1 MPRLNLKTKLVL
13 AISGLV
19 FALAAALSY
28 VYLSQI
34 FYQRINQSYDSAEF
48 IAREVLHAARQAL
61 EAEVPSNG
69 LQPANPTQA
78 RDFIAVILQHDPAVT
93 SLLESVVGYNVEVYD
108 TALADNKGIA
118 LVHTDAGSVDKPMP
132 PRPSLAELRDGGFF
146 DQLRA
151 VYGPARVYQVILPV
165 QRQGAPFGEIRVGL
179 STLFLKRELKP
190 QLNRALLLSAGSLL
204 LSLLIA
210 AFLSNLALQP
220 LEVIARRL
228 DAMTVEIE
236 RAEPEPE
243 RTRTDEVGAVSRRI
257 DRLGRQMHDAREV
270 FSALKE
276 NLDQLMSTL
285 QDGLI
290 LFTRDGRIVLVSA
303 FAERFIGHP
312 REQMLGQMV
321 ESVFDDST
329 RLGRI
334 VLDAFALRQ
343 DVPATEIELEHGR
356 RMQLSLDFISER
368 GVPIGAL
375 LSMRDAESVRRIEN
389 EIELS
394 RRLAAIGRLTSGVAN
409 EVKNPI
415 NAIVIHLEILRE
427 RILHLDPESRRHMDI
442 ISSEIHRLDRVVKT
456 LVDFSRPV
464 DLKLTALD
472 LRSLAAQVVAL
483 AAPEAL
489 THRVE
494 IVQDLGAQ
502 PLPIR
507 VDTDLMMQA
516 ILNVVINGV
525 QAMPEGGTLTLRAF
539 ATAKAVVLE
548 VHDTGAGIPPEIRD
562 KIFNLYFTTRKS
574 GSGIGLAL
582 TYRAMQLHNGAL
594 ELDTDAAQGATF
606 RFVLPIMTKDE
617 APALATGSEAL
628 PDPALV
634 AGSEALPDLA
644 PAAGS
649 EALPDPA
656 DASPAL
662 GDSATAAPREP
673 VIPPPH

>member
-1 MPRLNLKTKLVL
+1 MPRLRLKTKLVL
-13 AISGLV
+13 AINGLV
-19 FALAAALSY
+19 FVLVAALSCVY
-28 VYLSQI
+28 VAQI
-34 FYQRINQSYDSAEF
+34 FRQRITQSYDNADF
-48 IAREVLHAARQAL
+48 IAHEVLHAARRAL
-61 EAEVPSNG
+61 ETELPSND
-69 LQPANPTQA
+69 LQPDGPSQA
-78 RDFIAVILQHDPAVT
+78 QEFIAAILQHDPAVT
-93 SLLESVVGYNVEVYD
+93 SLLESVVGYNFEVYD
-108 TALADNKGIA
+108 TALADRNGVA
-118 LVHTDAGSVDKPMP
+118 LVHTDPGSVDKVMP
-132 PRPSLAELRDGGFF
+132 IRPALTELRDGGFLG
-146 DQLRA
+146 QLRA
-151 VYGPARVYQVILPV
+151 VYGPARVYQVTLPV

-190 QLNRALLLSAGSLL
+190 QLNRALLLSGGALL
-204 LSLLIA
+204 LSLFIA
-210 AFLSNLALQP
+210 AFLSGLALRP

-228 DAMTVEIE
+228 DAMTAEIE

-243 RTRTDEVGAVSRRI
+243 QKRTDEVGAVSLRI
-257 DRLGRQMHDAREV
+257 DRLGRQMHDVREV
-270 FSALKE
+270 FSALKG

-290 LFTRDGRIVLVSA
+290 LFTQDGRIVLVSA
-303 FAERFIGHP
+303 FAERFIGHS
-312 REQMLGQMV
+312 RDEMLGQMV

-329 RLGRI
+329 LLGRI

-343 DVPATEIELEHGR
+343 DVPSREIELEHGR
-356 RMQLSLDFISER
+356 RIQISLDFINER
-368 GVPIGAL
+368 GATIGAL

-394 RRLAAIGRLTSGVAN
+394 RRLAAIGRLTSGVAH

-427 RILHLDPESRRHMDI
+427 RIIQLDPESRRHMDI
-442 ISSEIHRLDRVVKT
+442 INSEIHRLDRVVKT

-472 LRSLAAQVVAL
+472 LRCLAAQVVAL

-489 THRVE
+489 THQVE
-494 IVQDLGAQ
+494 IVQDLGPR

-539 ATAKAVVLE
+539 ATANAAVLE

-606 RFVLPIMTKDE
+606 RFVFPMQTQEE
-617 APALATGSEAL
+617 AQSTP
-628 PDPALV
+628 
-634 AGSEALPDLA
+634 A

-649 EALPDPA
+649 EALPVSTGPA
-656 DASPAL
+656 AASLGESVAGESAASPQ
-662 GDSATAAPREP
+662 SEP
-673 VIPPPH
+673 VVPPPH

>member
-1 MPRLNLKTKLVL
+1 MPRLRLKTKLVL

-19 FALAAALSY
+19 FALVAALSY
-28 VYLSQI
+28 VYVSQI
-34 FYQRINQSYDSAEF
+34 FYQRVNLSYENAEF
-48 IAREVLHAARQAL
+48 IAHQVLHAARQAL
-61 EAEVPSNG
+61 ETEVPSNS

-78 RDFIAVILQHDPAVT
+78 RDFIAAILQRDPAVT

-108 TALADNKGIA
+108 TALADSNGVA
-118 LVHTDAGSVDKPMP
+118 LVHTDAGAVDKPMP
-132 PRPSLAELRDGGFF
+132 TRPSLTELRDGGFF
-146 DQLRA
+146 TQLGA
-151 VYGPARVYQVILPV
+151 VYGPARVYQVTLPV

-190 QLNRALLLSAGSLL
+190 QLNRALLLSGGALL
-204 LSLLIA
+204 LSLFIA
-210 AFLSNLALQP
+210 AFLSSFALQP
-220 LEVIARRL
+220 LEIVARRL
-228 DAMTVEIE
+228 DAMTAEIE
-236 RAEPEPE
+236 RAEPEPK
-243 RTRTDEVGAVSRRI
+243 RTDVVGAVSLRI

-276 NLDQLMSTL
+276 NLDHLMSTL

-303 FAERFIGHP
+303 FAERFIGHS

-321 ESVFDDST
+321 ESVFDDSSL
-329 RLGRI
+329 LGRI

-343 DVPATEIELEHGR
+343 DVPSSEIELEPGR
-356 RMQLSLDFISER
+356 RVQLSLDFISEL

-394 RRLAAIGRLTSGVAN
+394 RRLAAIGRLTSGVAH

-464 DLKLTALD
+464 DLKLTVLD

-489 THRVE
+489 THHVE
-494 IVQDLGAQ
+494 IVQDLRPS

-507 VDTDLMMQA
+507 VDSDLIMQA

-539 ATAKAVVLE
+539 ATSNAAVLE
-548 VHDTGAGIPPEIRD
+548 VHDTGAGIPPEIRA

-606 RFVLPIMTKDE
+606 RFVFPMMSQDE
-617 APALATGSEAL
+617 AQSA
-628 PDPALV
+628 
-634 AGSEALPDLA
+634 
-644 PAAGS
+644 
-649 EALPDPA
+649 A
-656 DASPAL
+656 DASPAI
-662 GDSATAAPREP
+662 GEAADSTQREA

>member
-1 MPRLNLKTKLVL
+1 MPRLRLKTKLVL
-13 AISGLV
+13 AISGMV
-19 FALAAALSY
+19 FALVAALSY
-28 VYLSQI
+28 VYVSQI
-34 FYQRINQSYDSAEF
+34 FYQRVNLSYDNAEF
-48 IAREVLHAARQAL
+48 IAHEVLHAARRAL
-61 EAEVPSNG
+61 ETEVPTNS

-108 TALADNKGIA
+108 TALADQNGIA
-118 LVHTDAGSVDKPMP
+118 LVHTDAGSVDKVMP
-132 PRPSLAELRDGGFF
+132 ARPALTELRDGGFLA
-146 DQLRA
+146 QLGA
-151 VYGPARVYQVILPV
+151 VYGPARVYQVTLPV
-165 QRQGAPFGEIRVGL
+165 KRQGAPFGEIRVGL
-179 STLFLKRELKP
+179 STLFLKRELRP
-190 QLNRALLLSAGSLL
+190 QLNRALLLSGGALL
-204 LSLLIA
+204 LSLFIA

-228 DAMTVEIE
+228 DAMTAEIE

-243 RTRTDEVGAVSRRI
+243 QRKQRTDEVGAVSQRI

-343 DVPATEIELEHGR
+343 DVPATEIELEQGR
-356 RMQLSLDFISER
+356 RVQLSLDFISER
-368 GVPIGAL
+368 GVNIGAL

-394 RRLAAIGRLTSGVAN
+394 RRLAAIGRLTSGVAH

-472 LRSLAAQVVAL
+472 LRSLAAHVVAL

-489 THRVE
+489 THHVE
-494 IVQDLGAQ
+494 IVQDLGPR

-525 QAMPEGGTLTLRAF
+525 QAMPEGGTLTLRAL
-539 ATAKAVVLE
+539 ATSNAAVLE
-548 VHDTGAGIPPEIRD
+548 VRDTGAGIPPEIRD
-562 KIFNLYFTTRKS
+562 KIFNLYFTTRKA

-606 RFVLPIMTKDE
+606 RFLFPTPAQDE
-617 APALATGSEAL
+617 AQSPTSAPA
-628 PDPALV
+628 
-634 AGSEALPDLA
+634 AGSEALPLA

-649 EALPDPA
+649 EALPV
-656 DASPAL
+656 S
-662 GDSATAAPREP
+662 GSEAAPAIGEAANSAQP

>member
-1 MPRLNLKTKLVL
+1 MPKLRLKTKLVL

-19 FALAAALSY
+19 FALVAALSCVY
-28 VYLSQI
+28 VAQI
-34 FYQRINQSYDSAEF
+34 FRQRINLSYDNADF
-48 IAREVLHAARQAL
+48 IAHQVLHAARQAL
-61 EAEVPSNG
+61 ETELPSDG
-69 LQPANPTQA
+69 LQPQGPEQA
-78 RDFIAVILQHDPAVT
+78 RDAIAAILQQDPAVT
-93 SLLESVVGYNVEVYD
+93 SLLESVVGYNIEVYD
-108 TALADNKGIA
+108 TALADQNGVA
-118 LVHTDAGSVDKPMP
+118 LVHTDAGAVDKPMP
-132 PRPSLAELRDGGFF
+132 IRPSLAELRDGGFF
-146 DQLRA
+146 GQLRA
-151 VYGPARVYQVILPV
+151 VYGPARVYQITLPV
-165 QRQGAPFGEIRVGL
+165 KRQGAPFGEIRVGL

-190 QLNRALLLSAGSLL
+190 QLNRALLLSAGALL
-204 LSLLIA
+204 LSLFIS

-236 RAEPEPE
+236 RPEPEPE
-243 RTRTDEVGAVSRRI
+243 RTDEVGAVSRRI
-257 DRLGRQMHDAREV
+257 DRLGRQMHDVREV

-290 LFTRDGRIVLVSA
+290 LFTRDGRIVLVST
-303 FAERFIGHP
+303 FAERFIGRP

-321 ESVFDDST
+321 EAVFDDSSL
-329 RLGRI
+329 LGRI

-343 DVPATEIELEHGR
+343 DVPSREIELEHGR

-394 RRLAAIGRLTSGVAN
+394 RRLAAIGRLTSGVAH

-427 RILHLDPESRRHMDI
+427 RILQLDPESRRHMDI
-442 ISSEIHRLDRVVKT
+442 INSEIHRLDRVVKT

-472 LRSLAAQVVAL
+472 LRSLAAEVVAL

-489 THRVE
+489 THQVE
-494 IVQDLGAQ
+494 IVQDFG
-502 PLPIR
+502 PHPIPIR

-525 QAMPEGGTLTLRAF
+525 QAMPEGGTLTLRAV
-539 ATAKAVVLE
+539 ASSNAAVLE
-548 VHDTGAGIPPEIRD
+548 VQDTGAGIPPEIRD

-594 ELDTDAAQGATF
+594 ELDTDCTEGAIF
-606 RFVLPIMTKDE
+606 RFIFPMLAKDE
-617 APALATGSEAL
+617 AQSSAPA
-628 PDPALV
+628 PA
-634 AGSEALPDLA
+634 AGSNASPPA

-649 EALPDPA
+649 EALPVSA
-656 DASPAL
+656 DAPPAL
-662 GDSATAAPREP
+662 GDSATAPRREP

>member
-1 MPRLNLKTKLVL
+1 MPRLRLKTKLVL

-19 FALAAALSY
+19 FALVAALSY
-28 VYLSQI
+28 VYVSQI
-34 FYQRINQSYDSAEF
+34 FYQRINLSYDNAEF
-48 IAREVLHAARQAL
+48 IAHEVLHAARQAL
-61 EAEVPSNG
+61 ETEVPSKG

-108 TALADNKGIA
+108 TALADQNGIA
-118 LVHTDAGSVDKPMP
+118 LVHTDAGSVDKVMP
-132 PRPSLAELRDGGFF
+132 VRPALTELRDGGLFS
-146 DQLRA
+146 QLRA
-151 VYGPARVYQVILPV
+151 VYGPARVYQVTLPV
-165 QRQGAPFGEIRVGL
+165 KRQGAPFGEIRVGL

-190 QLNRALLLSAGSLL
+190 QLNRALLLSGGALL
-204 LSLLIA
+204 LSLFIA

-228 DAMTVEIE
+228 DAMTAELE
-236 RAEPEPE
+236 RAEPEPK
-243 RTRTDEVGAVSRRI
+243 RTDVVGAVSLRI

-312 REQMLGQMV
+312 RDQMLGQMV

-343 DVPATEIELEHGR
+343 DVPAREIELEQGR
-356 RMQLSLDFISER
+356 RVQLSLDFISER
-368 GVPIGAL
+368 GVNIGAL

-394 RRLAAIGRLTSGVAN
+394 RRLAAIGRLTSGVAH

-472 LRSLAAQVVAL
+472 LRSLAAHVVAL

-489 THRVE
+489 THQVE
-494 IVQDLGAQ
+494 IVQDLG
-502 PLPIR
+502 PRPIPIR
-507 VDTDLMMQA
+507 VDADLMMQA

-539 ATAKAVVLE
+539 ATANAAVLE
-548 VHDTGAGIPPEIRD
+548 VRDTGAGIPPEIRD
-562 KIFNLYFTTRKS
+562 KIFNLYFTTRKA

-606 RFVLPIMTKDE
+606 RFLFPTPAQEEAQPTTEGTATPAIDE
-617 APALATGSEAL
+617 AAN
-628 PDPALV
+628 
-634 AGSEALPDLA
+634 
-644 PAAGS
+644 
-649 EALPDPA
+649 
-656 DASPAL
+656 
-662 GDSATAAPREP
+662 SAQREP

>member
-1 MPRLNLKTKLVL
+1 MPRLRLKTKLVL

-19 FALAAALSY
+19 FALVAALSY
-28 VYLSQI
+28 VYVSQI
-34 FYQRINQSYDSAEF
+34 FYQRINLSYDNAEF
-48 IAREVLHAARQAL
+48 IAHEVLHAARHAL
-61 EAEVPSNG
+61 EAEVPSDS
-69 LQPANPTQA
+69 LQPASPAQA

-108 TALADNKGIA
+108 TALADRNGVA
-118 LVHTDAGSVDKPMP
+118 LVNTDAGAVDKVMP
-132 PRPSLAELRDGGFF
+132 VRPSLVELRDGGFLS
-146 DQLRA
+146 QLRT
-151 VYGPARVYQVILPV
+151 VYGPARVYQVTLPV
-165 QRQGAPFGEIRVGL
+165 NRQGAPFGEIRVGL

-190 QLNRALLLSAGSLL
+190 QLNRALLLSAGALL
-204 LSLLIA
+204 LSLFIA
-210 AFLSNLALQP
+210 AFLSSLALQP
-220 LEVIARRL
+220 LELIARRL
-228 DAMTVEIE
+228 DAMTAEIE

-243 RTRTDEVGAVSRRI
+243 RTDEVGAVSRRI

-312 REQMLGQMV
+312 REQVLGQMV
-321 ESVFDDST
+321 DSVFDDST
-329 RLGRI
+329 LLGRI

-343 DVPATEIELEHGR
+343 DVPSREIELEPGR
-356 RMQLSLDFISER
+356 RVQLSLDFINER
-368 GVPIGAL
+368 GATIGAL

-394 RRLAAIGRLTSGVAN
+394 RRLAAIGRLTSGVAH

-464 DLKLTALD
+464 DLKLTAID
-472 LRSLAAQVVAL
+472 LRSLAAQVIAL

-489 THRVE
+489 THHVE
-494 IVQDLGAQ
+494 IVQKLGPQ

-539 ATAKAVVLE
+539 ATANAAVLE
-548 VHDTGAGIPPEIRD
+548 VQDTGAGIPAEIRD
-562 KIFNLYFTTRKS
+562 KIFNLYFTTRKA

-594 ELDTDAAQGATF
+594 ELDTDCAQGAIF
-606 RFVLPIMTKDE
+606 RFVFPT
-617 APALATGSEAL
+617 
-628 PDPALV
+628 
-634 AGSEALPDLA
+634 
-644 PAAGS
+644 
-649 EALPDPA
+649 
-656 DASPAL
+656 ASPEDAQVPARTE
-662 GDSATAAPREP
+662 SAESLQRELFT
-673 VIPPPH
+673 PPPH